1 MLHSKEDI
9 LQNINSETMPF
20 VSGGMIY
27 RYDALSAMDEYAKQ
41 ECIRFAEW
49 VKDNYMPYYNESD
62 VSKCWVAI
70 FNMSL
75 VDIKLIT
82 SEQLYAEFINEQT
95 K

>member
-9 LQNINSETMPF
+9 VSE
-20 VSGGMIY
+20 VSGLLPSTIEGNYKWVIK
-27 RYDALSAMDEYAKQ
+27 SMDLWGKQ

-49 VKDNYMPYYNESD
+49 IKDNYMPYYNESD

-75 VDIKLIT
+75 VDSKLIT
-82 SEQLYAEFINEQT
+82 SEQLYAEFINEQA